1 MLALLTSN
9 RLLTWQNSMSTLT
22 FHNRTGAIV
31 EMPSYAA
38 TEAKNSFGKL
48 MQAASRKGAVA
59 ITRRNEPEAVLL
71 SIDEYRALIVA
82 GSDKLNDLTQEF
94 DAMLAQM
101 QSTKSKRGAKSAF
114 NATPATLGRAAAR
127 NARKHP

>member
-1 MLALLTSN
+1 
-9 RLLTWQNSMSTLT
+9 MSTLS
-22 FHNRTGAIV
+22 FRNRSGTVV

-71 SIDEYRALIVA
+71 SMDEYQALVTA
-82 GSDKLNDLTQEF
+82 GSHKLDDLTHEF
-94 DAMLAQM
+94 DVMLAQM
-101 QSTKSKRGAKSAF
+101 QTGKSKRGARSAF
-114 NATPATLGRAAAR
+114 NSAPSALGKAAVRAA
-127 NARKHP
+127 RKRS

>member
-1 MLALLTSN
+1 MN
-9 RLLTWQNSMSTLT
+9 ILT
-22 FHNRTGAIV
+22 FRNRSGNVV

-38 TEAKNSFGKL
+38 TDAKNSFGKL

-71 SIDEYRALIVA
+71 SMDEYQALLAA
-82 GSDKLNDLTQEF
+82 GSHQLDDLTQEF

-101 QSTKSKRGAKSAF
+101 QTGKSKRGAKNAF
-114 NATPATLGRAAAR
+114 NAAPSALGKAAAR
-127 NARKHP
+127 ATRKQS